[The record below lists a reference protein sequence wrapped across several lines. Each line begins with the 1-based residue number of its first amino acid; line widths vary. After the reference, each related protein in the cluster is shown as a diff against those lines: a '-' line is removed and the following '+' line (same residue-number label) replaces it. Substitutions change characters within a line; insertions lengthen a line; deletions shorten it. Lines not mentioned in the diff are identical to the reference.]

1 MEFLKGLIEFFV
13 SNKENIAIALLSI
26 VGVAEV
32 IVRLTPTEK
41 DDGAVQRVGEVI
53 KKILDF
59 LKLPNVKK

>member
-13 SNKENIAIALLSI
+13 SNKENIAVALLSI